1 MFLSAF
7 PCIPRRMFLSVKFYR
22 RRNKHLHVH
31 LQAPVVQKMENA
43 IHWINF
49 YPVDSTIYFSNTYP
63 LGSDLSSG
71 KGSPTCEQPRSVIYS
86 SWALFFPRFLSAFSY
101 AFIRFYYFSFLCD
114 QDTEGDTPLH
124 DAISKKRD
132 DMVTMLLESNAD
144 VTVANNNGFNAL
156 QHAALRGNPR

>member
-1 MFLSAF
+1 M
-7 PCIPRRMFLSVKFYR
+7 Y
-22 RRNKHLHVH
+22 
-31 LQAPVVQKMENA
+31 
-43 IHWINF
+43 
-49 YPVDSTIYFSNTYP
+49 
-63 LGSDLSSG
+63 
-71 KGSPTCEQPRSVIYS
+71 
-86 SWALFFPRFLSAFSY
+86 
-101 AFIRFYYFSFLCD
+101 D

>member
-1 MFLSAF
+1 MD
-7 PCIPRRMFLSVKFYR
+7 
-22 RRNKHLHVH
+22 
-31 LQAPVVQKMENA
+31 NA
-43 IHWINF
+43 IHWRKF
-49 YPVDSTIYFSNTYP
+49 LSSNTYP
-63 LGSDLSSG
+63 LGTDLSSG
-71 KGSPTCEQPRSVIYS
+71 QGCPTYEQPTSVIYS
-86 SWALFFPRFLSAFSY
+86 RWALFFPLFLSAFSY
-101 AFIRFYYFSFLCD
+101 AFTRFYYFSCLCD